1 MTSVGLVW
9 SNLGKRKLRT
19 ALTAM
24 SILVAFLLYGYLSAI
39 KVALDGGNFGA
50 GGEDRLVVRN
60 RVSITQ
66 PIPGT
71 YGRRIAMI
79 PGVTTVA
86 HASWF
91 GGIYQ
96 DPKNFFGQLAV
107 VPEDYL
113 RVYPE
118 YLVSEAEKKAWFST
132 KNGAIAGRPLAE
144 KYGWRVGDHI
154 PLKATIWVKKDGSL
168 TWDFILVGIYDG
180 AKPGADTN
188 EFLFRDDYFDDSRL
202 WDKGKVLWYVVQVN
216 SANAIEV
223 ARRIDNEFA
232 DSSVETKTESEG
244 AFNQGFAKQ
253 VGDIG
258 AVMIGILGPVFLT
271 ILLIAANTMRQSVR
285 ERTAELGTLK
295 AMGFSDRRIITL
307 VLGESC
313 FLAGLGG
320 GLGLAIAWL
329 LISAGDPTRGGL
341 PAFQFPTLDLLKGA
355 GLVVVL
361 GAVTGIVPAM
371 QAMRI
376 QVAEALRRT

>member
-1 MTSVGLVW
+1 
-9 SNLGKRKLRT
+9 
-19 ALTAM
+19 
-24 SILVAFLLYGYLSAI
+24 VAFLLYGYLSAI
-39 KVALDGGNFGA
+39 KVGLDAGNFGA

-71 YGRRIAMI
+71 YGRRITMI
-79 PGVTTVA
+79 PGVTAVA

-118 YLVSEAEKKAWFST
+118 DLLSADEKKVWFST
-132 KNGAIAGRPLAE
+132 KNGAIAGRTLAE
-144 KYGWRVGDHI
+144 KYGWKVGDHI
-154 PLKATIWVKKDGSL
+154 PLKATIWVKSDGSIN
-168 TWDFILVGIYDG
+168 WDFTLVGIYDG
-180 AKPGADTN
+180 AKPGTDTN
-188 EFLFRDDYFDDSRL
+188 LFLFRNDYFDDARL
-202 WDKGKVLWYVVQVN
+202 WKKGKVLWYVVQVN
-216 SANAIEV
+216 SAEAADV

-232 DSSVETKTESEG
+232 DSSVATKTESEA
-244 AFNQGFAKQ
+244 AFNQGFARQ

-258 AVMIGILGPVFLT
+258 AMMLGVLGPVFLT

-295 AMGFSDRRIITL
+295 AMGFSDGRIIAL

-320 GLGLAIAWL
+320 GLGLAIAWV

-341 PAFQFPTLDLLKGA
+341 PAFQFPTLDLLKGV

>member
-307 VLGESC
+307 VLAESC
-313 FLAGLGG
+313 FLAGLSG
-320 GLGLAIAWL
+320 GLGLGIACL

-341 PAFQFPTLDLLKGA
+341 PAFQFLTLDLLKGV

>member
-154 PLKATIWVKKDGSL
+154 PLKATIWVKKNGSL

-258 AVMIGILGPVFLT
+258 AVMLGILGPVFLT

>member
-154 PLKATIWVKKDGSL
+154 PLKATIWVKKNGSL

-216 SANAIEV
+216 SANATEV

-258 AVMIGILGPVFLT
+258 AVMLGILGPVFLT

>member
-223 ARRIDNEFA
+223 ARHIDNEFA

-258 AVMIGILGPVFLT
+258 AVMLGILGPVFLT

>member
-9 SNLGKRKLRT
+9 SNLGRRKLRT

-71 YGRRIAMI
+71 YGRRISMI
-79 PGVTTVA
+79 PGVTAVA

-113 RVYPE
+113 RVYSE
-118 YLVSEAEKKAWFST
+118 YLLPEAEKKAWFST
-132 KNGAIAGRPLAE
+132 KNGAVAGRPLAE
-144 KYGWRVGDHI
+144 KYGWKVGDHI

-168 TWDFILVGIYDG
+168 NWDFVLVGIYDG
-180 AKPGADTN
+180 AKPGTDNN

-202 WDKGKVLWYVVQVN
+202 WDKGRVLWYVVQVN
-216 SANAIEV
+216 STNTTEV

-232 DSSVETKTESEG
+232 DSTMETKTESQG

-258 AVMIGILGPVFLT
+258 AVMLGILGPVFLT

-285 ERTAELGTLK
+285 ERTSELGTLK
-295 AMGFSDRRIITL
+295 AMGFSDGRIIAL

-320 GLGLAIAWL
+320 GLGLTIAWV

-341 PAFQFPTLDLLKGA
+341 PAFQFPTLDLLKGV

>member
-258 AVMIGILGPVFLT
+258 AVMLGILGPVFLT

>member
-50 GGEDRLVVRN
+50 GAEDRLVVRN
-60 RVSITQ
+60 RISITQ
-66 PIPGT
+66 PVPGT

-79 PGVTTVA
+79 PGVTAVA

-118 YLVSEAEKKAWFST
+118 YLVSEDEKKAWFST

-144 KYGWRVGDHI
+144 KYGWKVGDHI
-154 PLKATIWVKKDGSL
+154 PLKATIWVKADGSN
-168 TWDFILVGIYDG
+168 TWDFTLVGIYDG
-180 AKPGADTN
+180 AKAGTDTN
-188 EFLFRDDYFDDSRL
+188 EFLFRYDYFDDARL
-202 WDKGKVLWYVVQVN
+202 WEKGQVLWYVVQVK
-216 SANAIEV
+216 SANTVDV

-258 AVMIGILGPVFLT
+258 AVMLGILGPVFLT

-295 AMGFSDRRIITL
+295 AMGFSDGRIIAL
-307 VLGESC
+307 VLAESC

-320 GLGLAIAWL
+320 GLGLGIAWL

-341 PAFQFPTLDLLKGA
+341 PAFQFPTLDLLLGV

-361 GAVTGIVPAM
+361 GAVTGIIPAM

>member
-9 SNLGKRKLRT
+9 SNLGRRKLRT

-39 KVALDGGNFGA
+39 KVALDGGSFGA
-50 GGEDRLVVRN
+50 GAEDRLVVRN

-71 YGRRIAMI
+71 YRQRIAMI
-79 PGVTTVA
+79 PGVTAVA
-86 HASWF
+86 GANWF

-96 DPKNFFGQLAV
+96 DPQNFFGQLAV

-113 RVYPE
+113 RVYPD
-118 YLVSEAEKKAWFST
+118 YLISETEKKAWFST

-144 KYGWRVGDHI
+144 KYGWKVGDHI
-154 PLKATIWVKKDGSL
+154 PLKATIWVKADGSL
-168 TWDFILVGIYDG
+168 TWDFTLVGIYDG
-180 AKPGADTN
+180 AKRGSDTN
-188 EFLFRDDYFDDSRL
+188 EFLFRDDYFDDARL
-202 WDKGKVLWYVVQVN
+202 WDKGKVLWYGVQVN
-216 SANAIEV
+216 SANATQV

-258 AVMIGILGPVFLT
+258 AVMLGILGPVFLT

-329 LISAGDPTRGGL
+329 LISAGDPTGGAL

-361 GAVTGIVPAM
+361 GAATGIVPAV

>member
-1 MTSVGLVW
+1 MGLVW

-19 ALTAM
+19 ALTAL

-39 KVALDGGNFGA
+39 KTALDGGNFGA
-50 GGEDRLVVRN
+50 GGEDRLIVRN
-60 RVSITQ
+60 RLSITQ

-71 YGRRIAMI
+71 YERRIAMI

-86 HASWF
+86 RASWF

-113 RVYPE
+113 RVHPE
-118 YLVSEAEKKAWFST
+118 YLISEDEKKAWFST

-144 KYGWRVGDHI
+144 KYGWKVGDHI
-154 PLKATIWVKKDGSL
+154 PLKATIWVKKDGSIN
-168 TWDFILVGIYDG
+168 WDFTLVGIYDG
-180 AKPGADTN
+180 AKPGTDTN
-188 EFLFRDDYFDDSRL
+188 EFLFRDDYFDDARL

-216 SANAIEV
+216 PANTVDV

-253 VGDIG
+253 VGDVG
-258 AVMIGILGPVFLT
+258 VMMLGVLGPVFLT
-271 ILLIAANTMRQSVR
+271 IVLIAANTMRQSVR
-285 ERTAELGTLK
+285 ERTAELATLK
-295 AMGFSDRRIITL
+295 AMGFRDGRIIAL
-307 VLGESC
+307 VLAESC

-320 GLGLAIAWL
+320 GLGLGIAWL

-341 PAFQFPTLDLLKGA
+341 PAFQFPTLDLLKGV

-361 GAVTGIVPAM
+361 GAVTGIVPAV

>member
-9 SNLGKRKLRT
+9 SNLGRRKLRT
-19 ALTAM
+19 ALTAL

-39 KVALDGGNFGA
+39 RAALDAGNFGA
-50 GGEDRLVVRN
+50 GGEDRLIVRN

-66 PIPGT
+66 PLPGT
-71 YGRRIAMI
+71 YGRRIGMI
-79 PGVTTVA
+79 PGVTTVT

-118 YLVSEAEKKAWFST
+118 DLLPEDEKKAWFST
-132 KNGAIAGRPLAE
+132 KNGAIAGRTLAE
-144 KYGWRVGDHI
+144 KYGWKVGDHI
-154 PLKATIWVKKDGSL
+154 PLKATVWVKPDGSL
-168 TWDFILVGIYDG
+168 NWDFTLVGIYDG
-180 AKPGADTN
+180 AKPGTDTN
-188 EFLFRDDYFDDSRL
+188 LFLFRDDYFDDARL
-202 WDKGKVLWYVVQVN
+202 FDKGKVLWYIVQVN
-216 SANAIEV
+216 SPNAADV

-232 DSSVETKTESEG
+232 DSSVATKTESEA

-258 AVMIGILGPVFLT
+258 AMMLGVLGPVFLT

-295 AMGFSDRRIITL
+295 AMGFRDRRIIAL
-307 VLGESC
+307 VLAESC

-320 GLGLAIAWL
+320 GFGLGTAWL

-341 PAFQFPTLDLLKGA
+341 PLFHFPTLDLLKGVA
-355 GLVVVL
+355 LVVVL
-361 GAVTGIVPAM
+361 GVVTGMVPAR